1 MYCLRHLAYEN
12 SRAQLRRAL
21 DDHRPGHM
29 VFLIGPS
36 GAGKTTMRTSV
47 MQEMFGDPAYWGRGK
62 IPAIEQFALLV
73 NQSYFSSKDFVR
85 ELLSE
90 LHDPSLEWLLRDSS
104 ISAAKLSQIQSQLKI
119 THELWDNLRPLKGT
133 EGEMWSALRRGLIA
147 RGCKYVSI
155 DQVTALLKNHRDTSP
170 ADHTLHLMA
179 LAESCGIMFIM
190 TGVHDAAR
198 LWNVHSELRRRVVVV
213 WAPPYSDRRPAD
225 KVPFL
230 RVLRSLESKFRFSQ
244 RDMLLR
250 MSSDLLAATGG
261 IFGQLFEL
269 LIRAERRAQDEGSSR
284 ILKRHVEAAYMSDK
298 DLAAMWRDI
307 EAFEEAMC
315 AGDVSQRSSLV
326 RSRWSLPSS
335 DKPDRSS

>member
-47 MQEMFGDPAYWGRGK
+47 MQEMFGDPAHWGRGK
-62 IPAIEQFALLV
+62 IPAIEQFAFLV

-104 ISAAKLSQIQSQLKI
+104 IPAAKLSQIQSQLKI
-119 THELWDNLRPLKGT
+119 THDFWDDLRPLKGT
-133 EGEMWSALRRGLIA
+133 EGEMWGAFRRSLVA

-179 LAESCGIMFIM
+179 LAESSGIMFIM
-190 TGVHDAAR
+190 TGIHEAAR
-198 LWNVHSELRRRVVVV
+198 LWNVHSELRRRVIVV

-269 LIRAERRAQDEGSSR
+269 LLRADRCSQNEGSSR
-284 ILKRHVEAAYMSDK
+284 ILKRHVEAAYLSDK
-298 DLAAMWRDI
+298 DLAAMWRDV
-307 EAFEEAMC
+307 EAFEDVMC
-315 AGDVSQRSSLV
+315 AGDVSQRASLV

-335 DKPDRSS
+335 DRT

>member
-1 MYCLRHLAYEN
+1 MYCLQHLAYEN
-12 SRAQLRRAL
+12 SCGKLRRAL
-21 DDHRPGHM
+21 DEHRPGHM

-36 GAGKTTMRTSV
+36 GAGKTTMRRSV
-47 MQEMFGDPAYWGRGK
+47 MQEMFGDPAHWGRGK
-62 IPAIEQFALLV
+62 IPAIEQFALLA

-90 LHDPSLEWLLRDSS
+90 LHDPSLQWLLRDSS
-104 ISAAKLSQIQSQLKI
+104 IPAAKLSQIRSQLKI
-119 THELWDNLRPLKGT
+119 THDLWNNLRPIKGT
-133 EGEMWSALRRGLIA
+133 EGELWAAFRRGLVA

-179 LAESCGIMFIM
+179 LAESCEIMFIM
-190 TGVHDAAR
+190 TGVHEAAR
-198 LWNVHSELRRRVVVV
+198 LWNVHSELRRRVIVV

-250 MSSDLLAATGG
+250 MSGDVLAATGG
-261 IFGQLFEL
+261 IFGQIFEL
-269 LIRAERRAQDEGSSR
+269 LIRADHLAQDEGSNR
-284 ILKRHVEAAYMSDK
+284 ILKRHVEGAYMSDA
-298 DLAAMWRDI
+298 DMTAMWRDV
-307 EAFEEAMC
+307 EAFEDTMA

-326 RSRWSLPSS
+326 RARWKLPSIS
-335 DKPDRSS
+335 TTDRAL